1 MTKAAE
7 AGGSSPPAVLMI
19 HGFTGGPESFEP
31 QVAHL
36 RERGYEVIVPLLPG
50 HGTSPTDLATKN
62 YNDFYDWAEGALIE
76 VAARKPVVVMGLSM
90 GGTIAVDLAT
100 SHNEIEGLILVNP
113 LLVPPA
119 PAYFSIMDQLL
130 LSGAEFAPGVGSD
143 IKRPQRFEKSY
154 DLSPIRSAK
163 SLFEA
168 VAELSPKLGTV
179 KAPVLL
185 FSSREDH
192 VVPKESSDRLVEV
205 LGSQVEYV
213 ELENSYHVATLDNDA
228 DFISARTEEFIERLS
243 RAS

>member
-1 MTKAAE
+1 MSEHATE
-7 AGGSSPPAVLMI
+7 RSSSAPAVLMI

-36 RERGYEVIVPLLPG
+36 RERGFEVAVPLLPG
-50 HGTSPTDLATKN
+50 HGTSPADLATKS
-62 YNDFYDWAEGALIE
+62 YRDFYDCAEE
-76 VAARKPVVVMGLSM
+76 VLLEMAARRPVFVMGLSM
-90 GGTIAVDLAT
+90 GGTIAADLAT
-100 SHNEIEGLILVNP
+100 SHSEMEGLILVNP

-119 PAYFSIMDQLL
+119 PAYFSLMDQLL
-130 LSGAEFAPGVGSD
+130 LAGAEFAPGVGSD

-154 DLSPIRSAK
+154 DSSPIRSAK

-168 VAELSPKLGTV
+168 VAALFPRLEMV
-179 KAPVLL
+179 KVPILL

-192 VVPKESSDRLVEV
+192 VVPKESSDRLVEI
-205 LGSQVEYV
+205 LGSQVRYV

-228 DFISARTEEFIERLS
+228 DLISEGSEEFIRTLS